1 MQLNENEEKIIKDL
15 FKKVTQYYKEYMS
28 IPDDGDIPNQHCV
41 DDIAAAFRIICQI
54 VESFLIGYKQ
64 LQHQHI
70 LLEKKLV
77 EAESEIRNHIRIQQE
92 IKVWGDSLQD
102 EIITLQQNL
111 KRQKVKVMTLERELS
126 QQKNYKNPCTSQE
139 RLPTETTTQ
148 DRQEKML
155 SLLSSQKSRQIQG
168 QGFKKKN
175 IQLQYFEDKQNK
187 SFTHLAQQFLNSS
200 LSKTLRSGIVTQK
213 KKKTTIKQAKTNQ
226 VNLKIRNQRC
236 HSQQER
242 VKTLH
247 DQSFYY

>member
-15 FKKVTQYYKEYMS
+15 FKKVTLYYKEYMS
-28 IPDDGDIPNQHCV
+28 MPDDGDFPNQHCV
-41 DDIAAAFRIICQI
+41 DDIAASFRIICQI

-70 LLEKKLV
+70 LLEQKLV

-102 EIITLQQNL
+102 EIISLQQDL
-111 KRQKVKVMTLERELS
+111 KRQKVKVLTLERELS
-126 QQKNYKNPCTSQE
+126 LQKNYKNACTSQE
-139 RLPTETTTQ
+139 RLPTETTQ
-148 DRQEKML
+148 DRQDKML
-155 SLLSSQKSRQIQG
+155 SLLSSQKSRQVQG
-168 QGFKKKN
+168 QGYKKKN
-175 IQLQYFEDKQNK
+175 MKLQYFEDKQNK
-187 SFTHLAQQFLNSS
+187 SFTQLAQQFLNSS

-213 KKKTTIKQAKTNQ
+213 KKKATTKQCKTNQ
-226 VNLKIRNQRC
+226 VNLKIKNQRC

-242 VKTLH
+242 AKTLN